1 MTLTGPKTLR
11 ISIIIPVLNEAA
23 AIGPC
28 LDRLPRSP
36 EIELVLADGGS
47 SDATAEEI
55 RARGL
60 EPLCAAPGRG
70 TQLRAGAAAASG
82 GIFLFLHCDT
92 CLPPDFIAHVRS
104 TLGRSGVAAGAFRLR
119 IDAPGTV
126 FRLIE
131 AGANLRSSVLGLPY
145 GDQAMFLR
153 RETYFAAGGF
163 PEQPLM
169 EDVVLA
175 KRLRRL
181 GAIVLAPAAAA
192 TSARRWQRLGP
203 LRVTLI
209 NQLMLL
215 GHAAGIPPER
225 LASWYRRR

>member
-1 MTLTGPKTLR
+1 MTLTARKTLR
-11 ISIIIPVLNEAA
+11 ISIIIPVFNEAA
-23 AIGPC
+23 AVGPC
-28 LDRLPRSP
+28 IDRLPRSP
-36 EIELVLADGGS
+36 EIELLLADGGS
-47 SDATAEEI
+47 TDATAEEI

-60 EPLCAAPGRG
+60 EPLLTKPGRG
-70 TQLRAGAAAASG
+70 TQLRAGAAAASS

-92 CLPPDFIAHVRS
+92 CLPPDCIASIRS
-104 TLGRSGVAAGAFRLR
+104 TLDRNGVAAGAFRLR

-131 AGANLRSSVLGLPY
+131 TGANLRSSLFGLPY
-145 GDQAMFLR
+145 GDQALFLR

-163 PEQPLM
+163 PDQPIM
-169 EDVVLA
+169 EDVVMA
-175 KRLRRL
+175 RRLRRL
-181 GAIVLAPAAAA
+181 GRIVLAPAAVT

-215 GHAAGIPPER
+215 GHAAGIPPQR
-225 LASWYRRR
+225 LAAWYRRQ